1 MRIHRPS
8 ITLALAIALSF
19 SSKASAQSKPPAKAP
34 ATATSDQARDLSGV
48 WFDDRPRPVT
58 VNERY
63 WIYKFNA
70 EEPPMTAWGQAQY
83 DATKSSFGTR
93 AYPLAETND
102 PLYHDCTPPGLPRI
116 YLHPFPMQI
125 VQTPAEVLL
134 LFEYD
139 SIRHQIF
146 TDGRAHDTTL
156 GPQWMGDSVGH
167 WEGNTLVADTVNF
180 NDKTWL
186 DRIGH
191 PHSDALHVVERFRRK
206 DHDHLELDITI
217 EDPKAYTKP
226 WTTHIEF
233 GLRPKWSLIEQFCE
247 DEESFRKLDKDGSVP
262 AK

>member
-1 MRIHRPS
+1 MRNHR
-8 ITLALAIALSF
+8 LGVALAFVAVISF
-19 SSKASAQSKPPAKAP
+19 SSRGSAQAKTQAATPASAVSFDPH
-34 ATATSDQARDLSGV
+34 DLSGV

-58 VNERY
+58 TNERY

-70 EEPPMTAWGQAQY
+70 EEPPMTAWGEAQY
-83 DATKSSFGTR
+83 KATKSSFGTN

-125 VQTPAEVLL
+125 VQTTGEVIF

-146 TDGRAHDTTL
+146 TDGRAHDTAL
-156 GPQWMGDSVGH
+156 GPLWMGDSIGH
-167 WEGNTLVADTVNF
+167 WEGDTLVADTVNF
-180 NDKTWL
+180 NEKTWL

-191 PHSDALHVVERFRRK
+191 PHSDALHVVERIRRI
-206 DHDHLELDITI
+206 DQNHLTDDITI
-217 EDPKAYTKP
+217 EDSKAYTKP

-233 GLRPKWSLIEQFCE
+233 LLRPKWTLQEQFCE
-247 DEESFRKLDKDGSVP
+247 DEVSFQSMDKDAAAP

>member
-1 MRIHRPS
+1 MRKHSLGI
-8 ITLALAIALSF
+8 ALAIAGVLSI
-19 SSKASAQSKPPAKAP
+19 SATASAQTKEPSKPP
-34 ATATSDQARDLSGV
+34 TAAIADQAHDLSGV

-58 VNERY
+58 TNERY

-70 EEPPMTAWGQAQY
+70 EEPPMTAWGEAQY
-83 DATKSSFGTR
+83 KAAKSSFGTT
-93 AYPLAETND
+93 AFPLAETND
-102 PLYHDCTPPGLPRI
+102 PLYHTCTPPGLPRI

-125 VQTPAEVLL
+125 VQAPGEVIL

-146 TDGRAHDTTL
+146 TDGRPHDTTL
-156 GPQWMGDSVGH
+156 GPLWMGDSIGH
-167 WEGNTLVADTVNF
+167 WEGDTLVADTVNF

-191 PHSDALHVVERFRRK
+191 PHSDALHVVERIRRK
-206 DHDHLELDITI
+206 DHERLVDDITI

-233 GLRPKWSLIEQFCE
+233 LLRPKWTLEEQFCE
-247 DEESFRKLDKDGSVP
+247 DEESFQTMDKDAAAP